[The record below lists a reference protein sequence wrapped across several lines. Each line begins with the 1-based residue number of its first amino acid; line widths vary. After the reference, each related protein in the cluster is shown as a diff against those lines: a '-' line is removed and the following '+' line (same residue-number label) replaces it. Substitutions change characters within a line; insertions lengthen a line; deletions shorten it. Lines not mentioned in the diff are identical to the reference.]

1 MKAHVVPVEKDGH
14 GGPRGDLGRMPDYE
28 ENEISLP
35 TTKAFFYELDLIK
48 WLFNKQKN
56 ETINKRTG
64 N

>member
-35 TTKAFFYELDLIK
+35 TTKAFFYEVDLIK
-48 WLFNKQKN
+48 YLYNDT
-56 ETINKRTG
+56 TI
-64 N
+64 